1 MSNITLSF
9 EKDGSDRLTHNVPW
23 GRKGTQNG
31 IARILG
37 YQVLFLGRLPGD
49 HFMVAAVGCARGIT
63 MKGCTLLSDETS
75 KEKRYQ
81 KVQKL
86 DTPTMT
92 RYKVARIGS
101 NSMKLLSDK

>member
-1 MSNITLSF
+1 MSNITLSC
-9 EKDGSDRLTHNVPW
+9 EKDGSDKLTHNVQR

-49 HFMVAAVGCARGIT
+49 HFMAVQLVGCARGIT
-63 MKGCTLLSDETS
+63 MKGCILLSDETS

-81 KVQKL
+81 KVQEKIRHPYH
-86 DTPTMT
+86 DA
-92 RYKVARIGS
+92 VQS
-101 NSMKLLSDK
+101 S

>member
-9 EKDGSDRLTHNVPW
+9 EKDGSEGLTHNVPW

-49 HFMVAAVGCARGIT
+49 HFNI
-63 MKGCTLLSDETS
+63 LF
-75 KEKRYQ
+75 
-81 KVQKL
+81 
-86 DTPTMT
+86 
-92 RYKVARIGS
+92 
-101 NSMKLLSDK
+101 

>member
-23 GRKGTQNG
+23 GKKGTQNG
-31 IARILG
+31 IVRILG

-49 HFMVAAVGCARGIT
+49 HFMVVQLVGCARGIT
-63 MKGCTLLSDETS
+63 MKGCIFSNETS

-81 KVQKL
+81 IGKKIRHPYHDAVQ
-86 DTPTMT
+86 
-92 RYKVARIGS
+92 RS
-101 NSMKLLSDK
+101 